1 LGAYYSNCMSGP
13 ITPDGRR
20 VDPTPHLAAVASAMA
35 RPGQPAATYAALEA
49 AMEAVLGHRL
59 FTILRYHADSGESE
73 RVWTNRP
80 AAYPVAGRKALN
92 PTFWSRQVL
101 QERRPYLGRTAADLR
116 EVFFEYL
123 ERRFRGDPGVS
134 VLVDRR
140 RHARPAGPASSRA
153 VVLFHGVT
161 VVRPGELCP
170 RPAPSRPDDRRQT
183 MTEAPADLEDRQR
196 VDRWLEE
203 SQYLLGRLIPG
214 YLEDR
219 ERLKA
224 RLAGSEADCQRLRL
238 EVDGLRREVSG
249 LLAELQHQRNE

>member
-1 LGAYYSNCMSGP
+1 MMDAPMYEGY
-13 ITPDGRR
+13 
-20 VDPTPHLAAVASAMA
+20 VVVV
-35 RPGQPAATYAALEA
+35 PATDV
-49 AMEAVLGHRL
+49 VL
-59 FTILRYHADSGESE
+59 
-73 RVWTNRP
+73 
-80 AAYPVAGRKALN
+80 
-92 PTFWSRQVL
+92 
-101 QERRPYLGRTAADLR
+101 
-116 EVFFEYL
+116 FEYL
-123 ERRFRGDPGVS
+123 EQRFKGDPGVS

-140 RHARPAGPASSRA
+140 RHARPTGPASSRA

-249 LLAELQHQRNE
+249 LLAELQHQRNEQAATAETFATVLGQLSDLQKPLTEVHRRLQAVHAPPLNGAHAHA